1 MYVLAVPS
9 TIRVLDVL
17 PRMPARTPQPGST
30 VAGPTSPVE
39 EPSTVERPSTVE
51 APPSPLDS
59 LELELPQCDANRVS
73 ADRKSKKPTPD
84 RTLTEVL
91 QRASAR
97 APPSSG
103 QRVARAPIVWAQ
115 RGGPGRTSQSR
126 CRRT

>member
-17 PRMPARTPQPGST
+17 PRMPARIPQPGST

-39 EPSTVERPSTVE
+39 EPSTVGGPSTVE

-59 LELELPQCDANRVS
+59 LELPQCDANRVS
-73 ADRKSKKPTPD
+73 ADKKSKKPTPD

-103 QRVARAPIVWAQ
+103 HRVARAPIVWAE
-115 RGGPGRTSQSR
+115 RGG
-126 CRRT
+126 